1 MRDDR
6 LLGLLAPDAGPT
18 AAVLAALDCDGE
30 EARLVGGAVRNALLG
45 IPAPSDVDIATT
57 ALPDEVIR
65 RAAAAGFRPVETGK
79 EHGTITVVAEGMP
92 FEVTTLR
99 QDVETYGRRA
109 KVVFGRDWR
118 QDAQRR
124 DFTINALFASR
135 DGRLHDYVGGL
146 ADLEARRVRFIG
158 DPATRIA
165 EDYLRVL
172 RFFRFHASYAEG
184 PLDPGGLAACIR
196 ARTQIETLSRERVRM
211 ELMKLLIA
219 SAAAPTCEAMM
230 EAGILGPV
238 LGGVPL
244 VASLR
249 RVVAIEAAARL
260 APDACRRLGALA
272 VGIVEDAER
281 LSQRLRLSNAETER
295 LLSMGNAWWRIA
307 PTDERAL
314 RALLYRIGEQH
325 FRDRVSLA
333 WSRAGA
339 EVSENDWLRAL
350 QLPERWNRPTFR
362 LKAADFITRGLS
374 PGPQLGKALAAAE
387 DAWVAANF
395 PVDQATLAAIA
406 DDAIRASHST

>member
-6 LLGLLAPDAGPT
+6 LLKLLALDVGPT
-18 AAVLAALDCDGE
+18 AAVLQVLDRDGE
-30 EARLVGGAVRNALLG
+30 EARVVGGAVRNALLG
-45 IPAPSDVDIATT
+45 IPRGDVDIATT
-57 ALPDEVIR
+57 ALPDEVIW

-79 EHGTITVVAEGMP
+79 EHGTITVVADGAP

-124 DFTINALFASR
+124 DFTINALFVSR
-135 DGRLHDYVGGL
+135 DGTVHDYVGGL
-146 ADLEARRVRFIG
+146 ADLEAHRVRFIG
-158 DPATRIA
+158 DPVTRIA
-165 EDYLRVL
+165 EDYLRIL
-172 RFFRFHASYAEG
+172 RFFRFHASYADG
-184 PLDPGGLAACIR
+184 PLDPAGLAACIQ

-219 SAAAPTCEAMM
+219 PAVAPTCEAMM
-230 EAGILGPV
+230 DAGILGPV
-238 LGGVPL
+238 IGGVPL

-249 RVVAIEAAARL
+249 RIAAIETAAGL

-281 LSQRLRLSNAETER
+281 LAQRLRLSNAETER
-295 LLSMGNAWWRIA
+295 LLSIGNAWWRVS
-307 PTDERAL
+307 PTDEQAMRT
-314 RALLYRIGEQH
+314 LLYRIGEEH
-325 FRDRVSLA
+325 FRDRVSIA

-339 EVSENDWLRAL
+339 EVNDDDWLQTL
-350 QLPERWNRPTFR
+350 QLPERWNRPKFR
-362 LKAADFITRGLS
+362 LKAADFIARGLV
-374 PGPQLGKALAAAE
+374 PGPQLGRALAAAE
-387 DAWVAANF
+387 EAWVAANF

-406 DDAIRASHST
+406 DAAARTAQ

>member
-1 MRDDR
+1 VRDER
-6 LLGLLAPDAGPT
+6 LLRWLTLDVGPT
-18 AAVLAALDCDGE
+18 AAVLELLDRDGE
-30 EARLVGGAVRNALLG
+30 EARVVGGAVRNALLG
-45 IPAPSDVDIATT
+45 IPPGDVDIATT
-57 ALPDEVIR
+57 AIPDEVIR

-79 EHGTITVVAEGMP
+79 EHGTITVVVDSVP
-92 FEVTTLR
+92 IEVTTLR
-99 QDVETYGRRA
+99 HDVETYGRRA

-146 ADLEARRVRFIG
+146 TDLKARRVRFIG
-158 DPATRIA
+158 EPATRIA
-165 EDYLRVL
+165 EDYLRIL
-172 RFFRFHASYAEG
+172 RFFRFHASYAGG
-184 PLDPGGLAACIR
+184 PLDPAGLVACIR
-196 ARTQIETLSRERVRM
+196 ARTQIDALSRERVRM

-219 SAAAPTCEAMM
+219 PAAAPTCEAMM
-230 EAGILGPV
+230 DAGILGPV

-249 RVVAIEAAARL
+249 RMAAIEATAGL
-260 APDACRRLGALA
+260 APDACRRLGALG

-295 LLSMGNAWWRIA
+295 LLSMGNAWWRIS
-307 PTDERAL
+307 PTDEQATRV
-314 RALLYRIGEQH
+314 LLYRIGEGH

-339 EVSENDWLRAL
+339 EVSDDDWLRTL
-350 QLPERWNRPTFR
+350 QLPERWNRPKFR
-362 LKAADFITRGLS
+362 LKAADFIARGLS

-387 DAWVAANF
+387 EAWVAASF
-395 PVDQATLAAIA
+395 PLDQATLAAIA
-406 DDAIRASHST
+406 DAAARGAR

>member
-1 MRDDR
+1 VRDER
-6 LLGLLAPDAGPT
+6 LLRWLTLDVGPT
-18 AAVLAALDCDGE
+18 AAVLELLDRDGE
-30 EARLVGGAVRNALLG
+30 EARVVGGAVRNALLG
-45 IPAPSDVDIATT
+45 IPPGDVDIATT
-57 ALPDEVIR
+57 AIPDEVIR

-79 EHGTITVVAEGMP
+79 EHGTITVVVDSVP
-92 FEVTTLR
+92 IEVTTLR
-99 QDVETYGRRA
+99 HDVETYGRRA

-146 ADLEARRVRFIG
+146 TDLKARRVRFIG
-158 DPATRIA
+158 EPATRIA
-165 EDYLRVL
+165 EDYLRIL
-172 RFFRFHASYAEG
+172 RFFRFHASYAGG
-184 PLDPGGLAACIR
+184 PLDPAGLVACIR
-196 ARTQIETLSRERVRM
+196 ARTQIDALSRERVRM

-219 SAAAPTCEAMM
+219 PAAAPTCEAMM
-230 EAGILGPV
+230 DAGILGPV

-249 RVVAIEAAARL
+249 RMAAIEATAGL
-260 APDACRRLGALA
+260 APDACRRLGALG

-295 LLSMGNAWWRIA
+295 LLSMGNAWWRIS
-307 PTDERAL
+307 PTDEQATRV
-314 RALLYRIGEQH
+314 LLYRIGEGH

-339 EVSENDWLRAL
+339 EVSDDDWLRTL
-350 QLPERWNRPTFR
+350 QLPERWNRPKFR
-362 LKAADFITRGLS
+362 LKAADFIARGLS

-387 DAWVAANF
+387 EAWVAASF
-395 PVDQATLAAIA
+395 PLDQATLAAIA
-406 DDAIRASHST
+406 DAAARAAR

>member
-1 MRDDR
+1 VRDDR
-6 LLGLLAPDAGPT
+6 LLKLFALDVGPT
-18 AAVLAALDCDGE
+18 AAVLEALDSDGE
-30 EARLVGGAVRNALLG
+30 EARVVGGAVRNALLG
-45 IPAPSDVDIATT
+45 IPAPNDVDIATS

-65 RAAAAGFRPVETGK
+65 RAAAAGFRPVETG
-79 EHGTITVVAEGMP
+79 
-92 FEVTTLR
+92 EVTTLR

-196 ARTQIETLSRERVRM
+196 ARTQIETLSRERIRM

-219 SAAAPTCEAMM
+219 PAAAPTCEAMM

-249 RVVAIEAAARL
+249 RVAAIEAAAGL

-295 LLSMGNAWWRIA
+295 LLSIGDAWWRISPIEEQA
-307 PTDERAL
+307 M

-333 WSRAGA
+333 WSRADA
-339 EVSENDWLRAL
+339 EVSDHDWLRTL

-362 LKAADFITRGLS
+362 LKAADFIARGIS

-395 PVDQATLAAIA
+395 PLDQPTLAAIA
-406 DDAIRASHST
+406 DAAVRTAH

>member
-1 MRDDR
+1 VRDDR
-6 LLGLLAPDAGPT
+6 LLGLLAPDTGPT
-18 AAVLAALDCDGE
+18 AAVLAALECDGE
-30 EARLVGGAVRNALLG
+30 EARVVGGAVRNALLG

-65 RAAAAGFRPVETGK
+65 RAVAAGFRPVETGK
-79 EHGTITVVAEGMP
+79 EHGTITVVADGVP

-184 PLDPGGLAACIR
+184 PLDLGGLAACIR

-211 ELMKLLIA
+211 EVMKLLIA
-219 SAAAPTCEAMM
+219 PAAAPTCEAMM

-249 RVVAIEAAARL
+249 RVVAIEAAASL

-272 VGIVEDAER
+272 VGIAEDAER

-295 LLSMGNAWWRIA
+295 LLSMGNGWWRIA
-307 PTDERAL
+307 PRDEQAT

-333 WSRAGA
+333 WSRASA
-339 EVSENDWLRAL
+339 EVNDDDWLRTL
-350 QLPERWNRPTFR
+350 RLPERWTRPQFR
-362 LKAADFITRGLS
+362 LKAADLIARGLV
-374 PGPQLGKALAAAE
+374 PGPRLGKALAAAE

-395 PVDQATLAAIA
+395 PVDQGTLAAIA
-406 DDAIRASHST
+406 DAAARTAQ

>member
-1 MRDDR
+1 VRDER
-6 LLGLLAPDAGPT
+6 LLRWLTLDVGPT
-18 AAVLAALDCDGE
+18 AAVLELLDRDGE
-30 EARLVGGAVRNALLG
+30 EARVVGGAVRNALLG
-45 IPAPSDVDIATT
+45 IPPGDVDIATT
-57 ALPDEVIR
+57 AIPDEVIR

-79 EHGTITVVAEGMP
+79 EHGTITVVVDSVP
-92 FEVTTLR
+92 IEVTTLR
-99 QDVETYGRRA
+99 HDVETYGRRA

-146 ADLEARRVRFIG
+146 TDLKARRVRFIG
-158 DPATRIA
+158 EPATRIA
-165 EDYLRVL
+165 EDYLRIL
-172 RFFRFHASYAEG
+172 RFFRFHASYAGG
-184 PLDPGGLAACIR
+184 PLDPAGLVACIR
-196 ARTQIETLSRERVRM
+196 ARTQIDALSRERVRM

-219 SAAAPTCEAMM
+219 PAAAPTCEAMM
-230 EAGILGPV
+230 DAGILGPV

-249 RVVAIEAAARL
+249 RMAAIEATAGL
-260 APDACRRLGALA
+260 APDACRRLGALG

-295 LLSMGNAWWRIA
+295 LLSMGNAWWRIS
-307 PTDERAL
+307 PTDEQATRV
-314 RALLYRIGEQH
+314 LLYRIGEGH

-339 EVSENDWLRAL
+339 EVSDDDWLRTL
-350 QLPERWNRPTFR
+350 QLPERWNRPKFR
-362 LKAADFITRGLS
+362 LKAADFIARGLS

-387 DAWVAANF
+387 EAWVAASF
-395 PVDQATLAAIA
+395 PLDRATLAAIA
-406 DDAIRASHST
+406 DAAARAAR